1 MRHALDVRLR
11 FHIDEGEVWP
21 GESPREAAARL
32 LREVMTANDEVVEI
46 RAFSWTWTSRPVMG
60 S

>member
-11 FHIDEGEVWP
+11 FHIDEDEVWP
-21 GESPREAAARL
+21 GESPRETAVRL

-46 RAFSWTWTSRPVMG
+46 RAFSWTCTSRPVMG